1 MIKKILNELFAI
13 ELLPVQHRQHRLPCP
28 LHHLHK
34 HHYHHHPL
42 HYRHFLYWLLLPL
55 HRRYHRLLL
64 FLRLL
69 RQQRLSLLRLLN
81 QPHHHRQVIEALPL
95 LLILP
100 YRRHKPD
107 RRCLLRSNQCRL
119 RRWCCSQLP

>member
-55 HRRYHRLLL
+55 HRRYRRLLL
-64 FLRLL
+64 FLRPL
-69 RQQRLSLLRLLN
+69 RRQPLSLLRLLSL
-81 QPHHHRQVIEALPL
+81 PHHHHPVIEALPL
-95 LLILP
+95 HQVLP
-100 YRRHKPD
+100 YHRHKPD
-107 RRCLLRSNQCRL
+107 RLCLLRLNQYRL
-119 RRWCCSQLP
+119 RRLYC